1 MLSEFAKTTCCFA
14 DLMWLSRNGLPQE
27 EVIVNVIGEDGT
39 TRQAAIVE
47 FGGREKGMY
56 ITVRAPKDE

>member
-1 MLSEFAKTTCCFA
+1 MASEYGKTTCLFA
-14 DLMWLSRNGLPQE
+14 DLMWLSKSAQPHE
-27 EVIVNVIGEDGT
+27 EVVVNVIGDDGT

>member
-1 MLSEFAKTTCCFA
+1 
-14 DLMWLSRNGLPQE
+14 MWLSKSAQPHE
-27 EVIVNVIGEDGT
+27 EVVVNVIGDDGT